1 MPRLDKQTKERI
13 KRLDHKDLQDIVIS
27 LASKEKMVYN
37 YILLNYLD
45 KESGEQDL
53 FEATKADLEIIFRK
67 RHKGFSEE
75 LQIANMLGACI
86 KRINEFTKISKNKV
100 LEAELLLYI
109 LQVPFSLPTNMFG
122 TCFTQYDTKVA
133 MIVKRLITI
142 VTKKL
147 HEDYKIEY
155 EDKINEYLQ
164 ILHRTSNHIDKVY
177 NLPGK
182 I

>member
-1 MPRLDKQTKERI
+1 MPRLDKETKEKI
-13 KRLDHKDLQDIVIS
+13 KRLDYKDLQDIVIK
-27 LASKEKMVYN
+27 LASKDKAAYD
-37 YILLNYLD
+37 YLLINYLD
-45 KESGEQDL
+45 KENAENAL
-53 FEATKADLEIIFRK
+53 FEAAKADLELIFRK

-75 LQIANMLGACI
+75 LQIANMLGGCI
-86 KRINEFTKISKNKV
+86 KRINEFTKVSKNKV
-100 LEAELLLYI
+100 LEANLLLYI
-109 LQVPFSLPTNMFG
+109 LQIPFSLTTKMFG

-164 ILHRTSNHIDKVY
+164 ILHRTSSHIDIVY
-177 NLPGK
+177 NLPK
-182 I
+182 AI

>member
-1 MPRLDKQTKERI
+1 MPRLDKETKEQI
-13 KRLDHKDLQDIVIS
+13 KRLDSKDLQDIVIS
-27 LASKEKMVYN
+27 LATKEKMVYD

-53 FEATKADLEIIFRK
+53 FESTKTDLEIIFGK

-100 LEAELLLYI
+100 LEAELLLYV
-109 LQVPFSLPTNMFG
+109 LQVPFSLTTKMFG

-133 MIVKRLITI
+133 MFVKRLITI

-164 ILHRTSNHIDKVY
+164 ILHRTSNHIDMVY
-177 NLPGK
+177 NLPK
-182 I
+182 AI

>member
-1 MPRLDKQTKERI
+1 MPRLDKETKEQI
-13 KRLDHKDLQDIVIS
+13 KRLDSKDLQDIVIS
-27 LASKEKMVYN
+27 LATKEKMVYD

-53 FEATKADLEIIFRK
+53 FESTKTDLEIIFGK

-100 LEAELLLYI
+100 LEAELLLYV
-109 LQVPFSLPTNMFG
+109 LQVPFSLTTKMFG

-164 ILHRTSNHIDKVY
+164 ILHRTSNHIDMVY
-177 NLPGK
+177 NLPK
-182 I
+182 AI

>member
-1 MPRLDKQTKERI
+1 MPRLDKETKERI
-13 KRLDHKDLQDIVIS
+13 KRLDYKDLQDIVLS
-27 LASKEKMVYN
+27 LASKEKTAYD

-53 FEATKADLEIIFRK
+53 FEVTKADLEIIFRK
-67 RHKGFSEE
+67 RHKGFSQE
-75 LQIANMLGACI
+75 LQIANMLGVCI

-100 LEAELLLYI
+100 IEAELLLYI
-109 LQVPFSLPTNMFG
+109 LQIPFSLTTDMFG

-147 HEDYKIEY
+147 HEDYKVEY

-164 ILHRTSNHIDKVY
+164 VLHRTSNHIDTVY
-177 NLPGK
+177 NLPK
-182 I
+182 AI

>member
-1 MPRLDKQTKERI
+1 MPRRNKEIKEQIQKLDIQ
-13 KRLDHKDLQDIVIS
+13 DLQDIVIS
-27 LASKEKMVYN
+27 LASRDKAAYD
-37 YILLNYLD
+37 YILLHYLD
-45 KESGEQDL
+45 KENGEQAL

-67 RHKGFSEE
+67 RHKGFTEE
-75 LQIANMLGACI
+75 LQLTNMLGACI
-86 KRINEFTKISKNKV
+86 KRINEFTAVSKNKV

-109 LQVPFSLPTNMFG
+109 LQVPFSLTTNLFG

-133 MIVKRLITI
+133 IIVKRLITV

-147 HEDYKIEY
+147 HEDYKVEY

-164 ILHRTSNHIDKVY
+164 ILHRTSNHLDIVCG
-177 NLPGK
+177 LPNR

>member
-1 MPRLDKQTKERI
+1 MPRLDKETKEQI
-13 KRLDHKDLQDIVIS
+13 KRLDSKDLQDIVIS
-27 LASKEKMVYN
+27 LATKEKMVYD

-53 FEATKADLEIIFRK
+53 FESTKTDLEIIFGK

-100 LEAELLLYI
+100 LEAELLLYV
-109 LQVPFSLPTNMFG
+109 LQVPFSLTTKMFG

-164 ILHRTSNHIDKVY
+164 ILHKTSNHIDMVY
-177 NLPGK
+177 NLPK
-182 I
+182 AI

>member
-1 MPRLDKQTKERI
+1 MPRLDKETKERI
-13 KRLDHKDLQDIVIS
+13 KKLDYKDLQDIVIS
-27 LASKEKMVYN
+27 LASKEKTAYDF
-37 YILLNYLD
+37 ILLNYLD

-100 LEAELLLYI
+100 LEAELLMYI
-109 LQVPFSLPTNMFG
+109 LQIPFSLTTKMFG

-133 MIVKRLITI
+133 MITKRLITI

-155 EDKINEYLQ
+155 EDKINNYLQ
-164 ILHRTSNHIDKVY
+164 ILHRTSNHIDTVY
-177 NLPGK
+177 NLPK
-182 I
+182 TI